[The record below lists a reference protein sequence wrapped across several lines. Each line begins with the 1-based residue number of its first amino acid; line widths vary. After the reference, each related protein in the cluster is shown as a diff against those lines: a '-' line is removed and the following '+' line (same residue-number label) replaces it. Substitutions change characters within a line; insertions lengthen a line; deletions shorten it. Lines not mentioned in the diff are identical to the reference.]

1 MMKIVGIIVA
11 AVLAVVVVTSIW
23 GGDDAEVTTNSAV
36 NDDGI
41 DQLAEP
47 PAADIVDEE
56 AEAPAADIEPND
68 EMGEIA
74 PPEGDVAAD
83 AEALTE
89 EVEVEAETMPAP
101 EGTEPVIMLDDEA
114 LAEEV
119 ENAAE
124 SAADTEVA
132 GTNEGLAILQEA
144 LRPESFDYEA
154 VQQAISDSALEVTRK
169 EQLTNALERA
179 RRYPAIRDSLL
190 EDIRAEL
197 GVE

>member
-23 GGDDAEVTTNSAV
+23 GGDDAEVTTNSAI

-47 PAADIVDEE
+47 PTADIVDEE

-68 EMGEIA
+68 EMGEIT

-89 EVEVEAETMPAP
+89 EVEAETMPAP
-101 EGTEPVIMLDDEA
+101 EGTEPVVMLDDEA

-124 SAADTEVA
+124 AAADTEVA

-154 VQQAISDSALEVTRK
+154 VQQAISDSALEVTRR
-169 EQLTNALERA
+169 EQLANALERA